1 MPSVR
6 SSLWPAIERS
16 APPVATEPSVA
27 KGSRWRKVLV
37 TVSRY
42 HTGLVGAS
50 SALRRPSAP
59 VAAVE
64 EAQEADEDGLCDLD
78 GASEWLEAVGAHT
91 ISLLLEAVRALEQ
104 LSLLGAKQLAADVQ
118 YVDNILAAGLGLPAD
133 PRLTELVA
141 LLTADVAALPEL
153 VASTKALPDGFAASI
168 QAKRA
173 R

>member
-1 MPSVR
+1 M
-6 SSLWPAIERS
+6 
-16 APPVATEPSVA
+16 
-27 KGSRWRKVLV
+27 
-37 TVSRY
+37 
-42 HTGLVGAS
+42 
-50 SALRRPSAP
+50 
-59 VAAVE
+59 
-64 EAQEADEDGLCDLD
+64 
-78 GASEWLEAVGAHT
+78 
-91 ISLLLEAVRALEQ
+91 RALEQ

-141 LLTADVAALPEL
+141 LLTADVAALHEL